1 MNLHKSN
8 KEGIIQ
14 HLNCLSRRYEELLK
28 LFDEPEKPLP
38 QLTAKKSSWTAFF
51 KLRGKKTRK

>member
-8 KEGIIQ
+8 KEVIIQ
-14 HLNCLSRRYEELLK
+14 QLNCLSRRYEELLK

-38 QLTAKKSSWTAFF
+38 QQTTKKPSWTIFF
-51 KLRGKKTRK
+51 KIRSKKTRK

>member
-14 HLNCLSRRYEELLK
+14 QLNCLSRQYEELLK
-28 LFDEPEKPLP
+28 LLDEPEKPLP
-38 QLTAKKSSWTAFF
+38 QQTTKKPSWTAFF